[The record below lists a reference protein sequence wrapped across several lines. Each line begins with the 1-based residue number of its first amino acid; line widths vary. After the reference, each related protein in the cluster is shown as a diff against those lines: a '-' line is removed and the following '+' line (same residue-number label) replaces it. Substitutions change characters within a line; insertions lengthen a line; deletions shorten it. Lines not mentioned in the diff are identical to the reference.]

1 MQLTTQ
7 QNSNAM
13 NAGLALQINHLNL
26 SRASVRIGGRYWSN
40 VKTTNPTHPNPPTA
54 LQTAY
59 HCARHVKTS
68 LRQEM
73 NS

>member
-1 MQLTTQ
+1 
-7 QNSNAM
+7 M

-26 SRASVRIGGRYWSN
+26 SRASVRIGGRYWLN
-40 VKTTNPTHPNPPTA
+40 VKKKQPRPPQPPHRTA

>member
-1 MQLTTQ
+1 MCPELHESKISCYLPQLEM
-7 QNSNAM
+7 AEDI
-13 NAGLALQINHLNL
+13 GLMLKQPTPPTPNH
-26 SRASVRIGGRYWSN
+26 R
-40 VKTTNPTHPNPPTA
+40 TA

-59 HCARHVKTS
+59 HCAGHVKTS